1 MTIPLLG
8 DEGLFTR
15 LGRHGKIFRV
25 VNDYQLNLLPPVF
38 ESFML
43 QHDAETI
50 RDVAS
55 AVPPL
60 RDQARQ
66 AAGDAPAGTL
76 RGVAADTL
84 NRMVFLDNKQFSRE
98 DVVLSLT
105 ELIRQMKL
113 VGQTVQACTVTAAVA
128 PFGTV
133 AGDGFTV
140 ISTKRGDGLVQENL
154 FAEIAYLTCTTDAQS
169 GGAAAG
175 GESFDFTGDVAQPD
189 PFHWEWPLGS
199 GATATV
205 QAASPARD
213 NAEGNLLVNGDFEDQ
228 TANVPAQWAVAVGTA
243 GTDVVTETTNVYD
256 GTKAVRLN
264 PGAALTELSQAFNDA
279 EAGTAAVLAPLT
291 QYAVNVL
298 VRPAA
303 AATGTLSVALVDG
316 AGAVVNDETGA
327 ANSVTKDLATLP
339 AGAWSALSGVFRLPR
354 VLPPTGVKLRLKLTA
369 ALSGAALAVDHVA
382 LAETTELYPGGPG
395 LALFAGKVPWV
406 KGDRYTVT
414 TTNDRGGAAL
424 NGTFQTLFDRLFDTR
439 AAGLLLPSAASP
451 TIPDTLITS

>member
-1 MTIPLLG
+1 MDIPLTG
-8 DEGLFTR
+8 DEGFFTR
-15 LGRHGKIFRV
+15 IGRHGKIFRV
-25 VNDYQLNLLPPVF
+25 VNDYQINLLPPVF

-55 AVPPL
+55 AVPNL
-60 RDQARQ
+60 RDQARL

-76 RGVAADTL
+76 RGVAGDTV
-84 NRMVFLDNKQFSRE
+84 NRMVFVSNPQFSRE
-98 DVVLSLT
+98 DVVESLG

-113 VGQTVQACTVTAAVA
+113 SGATVKACAVTAAVA

-133 AGDGFTV
+133 NGDGFAV
-140 ISTKRGDGLVQENL
+140 VSTKRGDGLAQENL
-154 FAEIAYLTCTTDAQS
+154 FAEVAYLTCATDAQT
-169 GGAAAG
+169 GGAQPG
-175 GESFDFTGDVAQPD
+175 SESFDFTGDVAQPD

-228 TANVPAQWAVAVGTA
+228 TSNVPAQWVVAVGTA
-243 GTDVVTETTNVYD
+243 GTDVVTETANVYD

-264 PGAALTELSQAFNDA
+264 PGAALTELSQTFDDA

-291 QYAVNVL
+291 QYAVNVML
-298 VRPAA
+298 RPAA
-303 AATGTLSVALVDG
+303 AVTGTLAVALVDG
-316 AGAVVNDETGA
+316 AGTIVNDETGA
-327 ANSVTKDLATLP
+327 ANAFMKDLATLT
-339 AGAWSALSGVFRLPR
+339 AGAWSTVSAVFRLPR
-354 VLPPTGVKLRLKLTA
+354 VLPPVLKLRLKLTA
-369 ALSGAALAVDHVA
+369 ALAGAALAVDHAA
-382 LAETTELYPGGPG
+382 LAGMTELYPGGPA
-395 LALFAGKVPWV
+395 LALFSGKVPWV

-414 TTNDRGGAAL
+414 TTNDRGGATL